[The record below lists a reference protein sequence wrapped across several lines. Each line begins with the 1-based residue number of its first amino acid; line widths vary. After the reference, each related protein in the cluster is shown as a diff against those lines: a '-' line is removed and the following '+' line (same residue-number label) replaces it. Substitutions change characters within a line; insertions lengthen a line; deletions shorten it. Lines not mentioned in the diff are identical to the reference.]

1 MLTDLVAAL
10 AAMPLWAQ
18 VFLGLFALAFVVMAV
33 GPSREY
39 RRYRALLEGL
49 ATDLGATAARGRD
62 KWPVSF
68 ATAVDGRAFTVSYDY
83 RRSGRGGSYRRPGGH
98 LLITSTPLA
107 GNRWALHQVDIIQVS
122 ANRLLRALE
131 AKMGAGSSDE
141 RFRVVND
148 GVPVREGWFD
158 ADTRAAV
165 NAFYDTTVA
174 RGPLGVKEQRLLHIV
189 SAPWG
194 GIDGPALRMLLQ
206 RQAAVATAFERTAG
220 WRGPTA

>member
-1 MLTDLVAAL
+1 MLTEMVAAL
-10 AAMPLWAQ
+10 AAMPVWAQ

-33 GPSREY
+33 GPGREY

-83 RRSGRGGSYRRPGGH
+83 RSSSRGGSYRGPGGD
-98 LLITSTPLA
+98 LLITSTPLS
-107 GNRWALHQVDIIQVS
+107 GSRWALHQVDIIPMS
-122 ANRLLRALE
+122 ENRLLRALE
-131 AKMGAGSSDE
+131 ARMGAGSSDD

-165 NAFYDTTVA
+165 TAFYDTTVA
-174 RGPLGVKEQRLLHIV
+174 RGPLWVKEQQVLHIV
-189 SAPWG
+189 SAPWD
-194 GIDGPALRMLLQ
+194 GIDGLALRALLQ
-206 RQAAVATAFERTAG
+206 QQAAVATAFARTAG
-220 WRGPTA
+220 WRGPTT